1 MTDYRLVMSLLLQD
15 RSYRDIEAIA
25 GCSHRTIAKAKKV
38 CHDHGLTATSQV
50 DALSAEEIDGLFA
63 DGRKTPSVEFVAFD
77 VAAIVKK
84 RSGKK
89 KLPLRV
95 LWANYLDTDGSPGQR
110 HYSYQRFCQI
120 VGEYVEVNELTMR
133 IAHVPG
139 HTMQVDW
146 AGTQMAIFDPITG
159 TKTKVSVFVASL
171 PYSGMV
177 FACGCLDEKMPNWLD
192 SHLQAFEYFGGLT
205 QVIIPD
211 NASTAS
217 NQISRGDRARDVNRE
232 YRDFLEYHHTAA
244 VPTRSAKP
252 QDKGNV
258 EAGVKVVTNW
268 VIGRLADRRFA
279 SLDDLSEAIAAEV
292 DAINDRTPFRG
303 QKTSRRE
310 LFAEHEKSELIAPP
324 EVRWQPVIWKK
335 SKVNRDYHVE
345 IATVKYSVPH
355 TFAGQH
361 VDVKI
366 TGHALTV
373 MCGGEV
379 IASHTVSGRRHS
391 FVTDLDHVPAQHL
404 QSADLWSRA
413 YFVRQAHKVGPN
425 TVAAISDLL
434 DRQRI
439 EAQGY
444 RSCQNILALGR
455 GDNKQLLENAC
466 GQLVSETSRR
476 AISYTAVKQHL
487 AALRTKAAAR
497 PTTTAA
503 PPPSSTTSMEPPT
516 GRRDTRGAHLAGP
529 DQFSLAALTG
539 NSQTSTTIA
548 DEGGRS

>member
-38 CHDHGLTATSQV
+38 CREHGLTAVDQV
-50 DALSAEEIDGLFA
+50 EALSGEEIDALFT
-63 DGRKTPSVEFVAFD
+63 DGRKAPSAEFVAFD
-77 VAAIVKK
+77 VAATVKK
-84 RSGKK
+84 RTGKN

-95 LWANYLDTDGSPGQR
+95 LWANYLDSEGSPGQR

-146 AGTQMAIFDPITG
+146 AGTKMAIFDPVLG
-159 TKTKVSVFVASL
+159 TKTTVSVFVASL
-171 PYSGMV
+171 PYSGLV
-177 FACGCLDEKMPNWLD
+177 FASGCVDEKMPNWLD
-192 SHLQAFEYFGGLT
+192 AHLQAFEYFGGAA
-205 QVIIPD
+205 QVIVPD

-217 NQISRGDRARDVNRE
+217 NQIARGDRAREVNRE

-244 VPTRSAKP
+244 VPTRP
-252 QDKGNV
+252 VRPTDKGNV

-279 SLDDLSEAIAAEV
+279 SLDDLNEAIAAEV
-292 DAINDRTPFRG
+292 EAINDRIPFRG

-310 LFAEHEKSELIAPP
+310 LFTEHEQSELIALP

-345 IATVKYSVPH
+345 IATVKYSVPY

-366 TGHALTV
+366 TGPTLTV
-373 MCGGEV
+373 MAGGEV
-379 IASHTVSGRRHS
+379 IASHAVSGRRHS
-391 FVTDLDHVPAQHL
+391 FVTDPDHVPAQHL
-404 QSADLWSRA
+404 QSSDLWSRA
-413 YFVRQAHKVGPN
+413 YFVRQAHKIGPN
-425 TVAAISDLL
+425 TVAAISEVL

-455 GDNKQLLENAC
+455 GENKMLLERAC
-466 GQLVSETSRR
+466 GQLVSETARR
-476 AISYTAVKQHL
+476 AISYTAVKQRL
-487 AALRTKAAAR
+487 AALRAQAAAR
-497 PTTTAA
+497 PATTEAPPATTARV
-503 PPPSSTTSMEPPT
+503 EPPA
-516 GRRDTRGAHLAGP
+516 GRRDTSGAHLAGP
-529 DQFSLAALTG
+529 EQFSLAALTG
-539 NSQTSTTIA
+539 RPSTSAGIA
-548 DEGGRS
+548 GKEELQ

>member
-38 CHDHGLTATSQV
+38 CQDQGLTATSQV

-63 DGRKTPSVEFVAFD
+63 DGRKTPSGEFVAFD
-77 VAAIVKK
+77 VAAMVKK

-95 LWANYLDTDGSPGQR
+95 LWAGYLDTEGAPGQR

-120 VGEYVEVNELTMR
+120 IGEYVEVNELTMR
-133 IAHVPG
+133 ITHVPG

-146 AGTQMAIFDPITG
+146 AGTQMAIFDPVTG
-159 TKTKVSVFVASL
+159 GRTTVSVFVASL

-177 FACGCLDEKMPNWLD
+177 FACGCLDERMPNWLD
-192 SHLQAFEYFGGLT
+192 AHLQAFEHFGGVS

-217 NQISRGDRARDVNRE
+217 NQISRGDRAREVNRE

-244 VPTRSAKP
+244 VPTRPVRPK
-252 QDKGNV
+252 DKGHV
-258 EAGVKVVTNW
+258 EAGVKIVTNW

-279 SLDDLSEAIAAEV
+279 SLDDLNEAVVTEI
-292 DAINDRTPFRG
+292 DAINNRTPFRG
-303 QKTSRRE
+303 QKISRRE
-310 LFAEHEKSELIAPP
+310 LFIEHEQSELIALP
-324 EVRWQPVIWKK
+324 EARWEPVTWRK

-345 IATVKYSVPH
+345 IATVKYSVPY
-355 TFAGQH
+355 TYTGQH

-366 TGHALTV
+366 TGQALTV

-379 IASHTVSGRRHS
+379 IASHTVSGRRHG
-391 FVTDLDHVPAQHL
+391 FVTDPDHVPAQHL

-413 YFVRQAHKVGPN
+413 YFLRQAHKIGPN
-425 TVAAISDLL
+425 TVATISDVLN
-434 DRQRI
+434 RQRI

-444 RSCQNILALGR
+444 RSCQNILGLGK
-455 GDNKQLLENAC
+455 GDNKQLLEHAC
-466 GQLVSETSRR
+466 QQLISQTSRR

-487 AALRTKAAAR
+487 AALRSQAAAR
-497 PTTTAA
+497 PTTTPAPRPTTAA
-503 PPPSSTTSMEPPT
+503 GPPPE
-516 GRRDTRGAHLAGP
+516 RRDTRGAHLAGP
-529 DQFSLAALTG
+529 EQFSLAALTG
-539 NSQTSTTIA
+539 QQDTGAEGTP
-548 DEGGRS
+548 ELGGRP

>member
-38 CHDHGLTATSQV
+38 CHEHGLTATSQV
-50 DALSAEEIDGLFA
+50 EALSVEEIDALFT
-63 DGRKTPSVEFVAFD
+63 DSRKAPSKEFVAFD
-77 VAAIVKK
+77 VAATVKK
-84 RSGKK
+84 RTGKN

-95 LWANYLDTDGSPGQR
+95 LWANYLDTDGGPGQR

-120 VGEYVEVNELTMR
+120 IGEYVEVNELTMR

-146 AGTQMAIFDPITG
+146 AGTKMAIFDPVTG
-159 TKTKVSVFVASL
+159 TKTAVSVFVASL

-177 FACGCLDEKMPNWLD
+177 FACGCVDEKMPNWLD
-192 SHLQAFEYFGGLT
+192 AHLQAFEYFGGT
-205 QVIIPD
+205 AQVIVPD

-217 NQISRGDRARDVNRE
+217 NQIARGDRAREVNRE

-244 VPTRSAKP
+244 VPTRSAAP
-252 QDKGNV
+252 RDKGNV

-279 SLDDLSEAIAAEV
+279 SLDDLNEAIAAEV
-292 DAINDRTPFRG
+292 EAINDRIPFRG
-303 QKTSRRE
+303 QKISRRE
-310 LFAEHEKSELIAPP
+310 LFTEHEQSELIALP
-324 EVRWQPVIWKK
+324 EARWQPVIWKK

-366 TGHALTV
+366 TGPTLTV
-373 MCGGEV
+373 MAGGEV

-391 FVTDLDHVPAQHL
+391 FVTDPDHVPAQHL
-404 QSADLWSRA
+404 QTSDLWSRA
-413 YFVRQAHKVGPN
+413 YFVRQAHKIGPN
-425 TVAAISDLL
+425 TVAAISEVL

-444 RSCQNILALGR
+444 RSCQNILALAR
-455 GDNKQLLENAC
+455 GDNKMLLERAC
-466 GQLVSETSRR
+466 GQLISATARR
-476 AISYTAVKQHL
+476 AIHYTAVKQQL
-487 AALRTKAAAR
+487 AALRAQAAAR

-503 PPPSSTTSMEPPT
+503 PPATTARVEPPP
-516 GRRDTRGAHLAGP
+516 GRRDTTGAHLAGP
-529 DQFSLAALTG
+529 EQFSLAALTG
-539 NSQTSTTIA
+539 RPSTSAGTA
-548 DEGGRS
+548 GQEELQ

>member
-38 CHDHGLTATSQV
+38 CHDHGLNATSQV
-50 DALSAEEIDGLFA
+50 DVLSAEEIDALFA
-63 DGRKTPSVEFVAFD
+63 DGRKTPSEEFVAFD

-84 RSGKK
+84 RTGKK

-120 VGEYVEVNELTMR
+120 VGEYVEVNDLTMR

-146 AGTQMAIFDPITG
+146 AGTKMAIFDPITG
-159 TKTKVSVFVASL
+159 TKTTVSVFVASL

-192 SHLQAFEYFGGLT
+192 AHVQAFEYFGGLT

-244 VPTRSAKP
+244 VPTRSAAP
-252 QDKGNV
+252 RDKGNV

-279 SLDDLSEAIAAEV
+279 SLDDLAEAIAAEV

-303 QKTSRRE
+303 QQISRRD
-310 LFAEHEKSELIAPP
+310 LFAEHEKSELIALP
-324 EVRWQPVIWKK
+324 EARWQPVIWKK

-366 TGHALTV
+366 TGQALTV

-391 FVTDLDHVPAQHL
+391 FVTDPDHVPAQHL

-413 YFVRQAHKVGPN
+413 YFVRQAHKIGPN
-425 TVAAISDLL
+425 TVAAITEVL

-444 RSCQNILALGR
+444 RSCQNILALGK
-455 GDNKQLLENAC
+455 GDNKMLLERAC
-466 GQLVSETSRR
+466 GQLISETARR
-476 AISYTAVKQHL
+476 AISYTAVKQQL
-487 AALRTKAAAR
+487 AALRAQAAAR
-497 PTTTAA
+497 PTTTAVAPSSANATPVAA
-503 PPPSSTTSMEPPT
+503 PP
-516 GRRDTRGAHLAGP
+516 GRRDTHGAHLAGP
-529 DQFSLAALTG
+529 EQFSLAALTG
-539 NSQTSTTIA
+539 TPSA
-548 DEGGRS
+548 LDEGDRS

>member
-38 CHDHGLTATSQV
+38 CHEHGVTATSQV
-50 DALSAEEIDGLFA
+50 EALSGEEIDALFT
-63 DGRKTPSVEFVAFD
+63 DGRKTPSAEFVAFD
-77 VAAIVKK
+77 VAAAVKK
-84 RSGKK
+84 RTGKN

-95 LWANYLDTDGSPGQR
+95 LWANYLDTDGTPGQR

-133 IAHVPG
+133 ITHVPG

-146 AGTQMAIFDPITG
+146 AGTKMAIFDPVTG
-159 TKTKVSVFVASL
+159 TKTTVSVFVASL

-177 FACGCLDEKMPNWLD
+177 FACGCLDEKMANWLD
-192 SHLQAFEYFGGLT
+192 AHLQAFEYFGGAA
-205 QVIIPD
+205 QVIVPD

-217 NQISRGDRARDVNRE
+217 NQIARGDRAREVNRE
-232 YRDFLEYHHTAA
+232 YRDFLEYHRTAA
-244 VPTRSAKP
+244 VPTRPVRPK
-252 QDKGNV
+252 DKGNV

-279 SLDDLSEAIAAEV
+279 SLDDLNEAIAAEV
-292 DAINDRTPFRG
+292 ESINDRIPFRG

-310 LFAEHEKSELIAPP
+310 LFTEHEKSELIALP
-324 EVRWQPVIWKK
+324 EARWQPVIWKK

-345 IATVKYSVPH
+345 IATVKYSVPY

-366 TGHALTV
+366 TGPTLTV
-373 MCGGEV
+373 MAGGEV
-379 IASHTVSGRRHS
+379 IASHTVSGMRHS
-391 FVTDLDHVPAQHL
+391 FVTDPDHVPAPHL
-404 QSADLWSRA
+404 QTSDLWSRA
-413 YFVRQAHKVGPN
+413 YFVRQAHKIGPN
-425 TVAAISDLL
+425 TVAAISEVL

-444 RSCQNILALGR
+444 RSCQNILALAR
-455 GDNKQLLENAC
+455 GDNKQLLERAC

-476 AISYTAVKQHL
+476 AISYTAVKQQL
-487 AALRTKAAAR
+487 AALRAQAAAR
-497 PTTTAA
+497 PTTTQPAVAA
-503 PPPSSTTSMEPPT
+503 TTDRLEPPP
-516 GRRDTRGAHLAGP
+516 GRRDTTGAHLAGP
-529 DQFSLAALTG
+529 EQFSLAALTSAP
-539 NSQTSTTIA
+539 NDSNREA
-548 DEGGRS
+548 GRD

>member
-38 CHDHGLTATSQV
+38 CHEHGVTATSQV
-50 DALSAEEIDGLFA
+50 EALSGEEIDALFT
-63 DGRKTPSVEFVAFD
+63 DGRKTPSAEFVAFD
-77 VAAIVKK
+77 VAAAVKK
-84 RSGKK
+84 RTGKN

-95 LWANYLDTDGSPGQR
+95 LWANYLDTDGTPGQR

-133 IAHVPG
+133 ITHVPG

-146 AGTQMAIFDPITG
+146 AGTKMAIFDPVTG
-159 TKTKVSVFVASL
+159 TKTTVSVFVASL

-177 FACGCLDEKMPNWLD
+177 FAAPPKYSNACKCASSQLGIFSSRQP
-192 SHLQAFEYFGGLT
+192 
-205 QVIIPD
+205 QVIVPD

-217 NQISRGDRARDVNRE
+217 NQIARGDRAREVNRE
-232 YRDFLEYHHTAA
+232 YRDFLEYHRTAA
-244 VPTRSAKP
+244 VPTRPVRPK
-252 QDKGNV
+252 DKGNV

-279 SLDDLSEAIAAEV
+279 SLDDLNEAIAAEV
-292 DAINDRTPFRG
+292 ESINDRIPFRG

-310 LFAEHEKSELIAPP
+310 LFTEHEKSELIALP
-324 EVRWQPVIWKK
+324 EARWQPVIWKK

-345 IATVKYSVPH
+345 IATVKYSVPY

-366 TGHALTV
+366 TGPTLTV
-373 MCGGEV
+373 MAGGEV
-379 IASHTVSGRRHS
+379 IASHTVSGMRHS
-391 FVTDLDHVPAQHL
+391 FVTDPDHVPAPHL
-404 QSADLWSRA
+404 QTSDLWSRA
-413 YFVRQAHKVGPN
+413 YFVRQAHKIGPN
-425 TVAAISDLL
+425 TVAAISEVL

-444 RSCQNILALGR
+444 RSCQNILALAR
-455 GDNKQLLENAC
+455 GDNKQLLERAC

-476 AISYTAVKQHL
+476 AISYTAVKQQL
-487 AALRTKAAAR
+487 AALRAQAAAR
-497 PTTTAA
+497 PTTTQPAVAA
-503 PPPSSTTSMEPPT
+503 TTDRLEPPP
-516 GRRDTRGAHLAGP
+516 GRRDTTGAHLAGP
-529 DQFSLAALTG
+529 EQFSLAALTSAP
-539 NSQTSTTIA
+539 NDSNREA
-548 DEGGRS
+548 GRD

>member
-38 CHDHGLTATSQV
+38 CHEHGLTATSQV
-50 DALSAEEIDGLFA
+50 EALSVEEIDALFT
-63 DGRKTPSVEFVAFD
+63 DGRKTPSKEFVAFD
-77 VAAIVKK
+77 VAAAVKK
-84 RSGKK
+84 RTGKN

-95 LWANYLDTDGSPGQR
+95 LWANYLDTDGTPGQR

-120 VGEYVEVNELTMR
+120 IGEYVEVNELTMR
-133 IAHVPG
+133 ITHVPG

-146 AGTQMAIFDPITG
+146 AGTKMAIFDPVTG
-159 TKTKVSVFVASL
+159 TKTTVSVFVASL

-192 SHLQAFEYFGGLT
+192 AHLQAFEYFGGAA
-205 QVIIPD
+205 QVIVPD

-217 NQISRGDRARDVNRE
+217 NQIARGDRAREVNRE
-232 YRDFLEYHHTAA
+232 YRDFLEYHQTAA
-244 VPTRSAKP
+244 VPTRP
-252 QDKGNV
+252 VRPTDKGHV

-279 SLDDLSEAIAAEV
+279 SLDDANEAIAAEV
-292 DAINDRTPFRG
+292 EAINDRTPFRG
-303 QKTSRRE
+303 QKISRRE
-310 LFAEHEKSELIAPP
+310 LFTEHEKSELIALP

-345 IATVKYSVPH
+345 IATVKYSVPY

-366 TGHALTV
+366 TGPTLTV
-373 MCGGEV
+373 MAGGEV
-379 IASHTVSGRRHS
+379 IASHAVSGRRHS
-391 FVTDLDHVPAQHL
+391 FVTDPDHVPAQHL
-404 QSADLWSRA
+404 QSSDLWSRA
-413 YFVRQAHKVGPN
+413 YFVRQAHKIGPH
-425 TVAAISDLL
+425 TVAAISEVL

-444 RSCQNILALGR
+444 RSCQNILALAR
-455 GDNKQLLENAC
+455 GDNKMLLERAC

-476 AISYTAVKQHL
+476 AISYTAVKQQL
-487 AALRTKAAAR
+487 AALRTQAAAR
-497 PTTTAA
+497 PTTTQPAVAA
-503 PPPSSTTSMEPPT
+503 TTDRLEPPP
-516 GRRDTRGAHLAGP
+516 GRRDTTGAHLAGP
-529 DQFSLAALTG
+529 EQFSLAALTG
-539 NSQTSTTIA
+539 GPSSGTAGQ
-548 DEGGRS
+548 EELQ

>member
-38 CHDHGLTATSQV
+38 CHDHGLTAAGQV
-50 DALSAEEIDGLFA
+50 EALSAEEIDGLFA
-63 DGRKTPSVEFVAFD
+63 DGRKMPSGEFVAFD
-77 VAAIVKK
+77 VAAVVKK

-120 VGEYVEVNELTMR
+120 IGEYVEVNELTMR
-133 IAHVPG
+133 ITHVPG

-146 AGTQMAIFDPITG
+146 AGTPMAIFDPVTG
-159 TKTKVSVFVASL
+159 TKTRVSVFVASL

-177 FACGCLDEKMPNWLD
+177 FACGCLDERMPNWLD
-192 SHLQAFEYFGGLT
+192 AHLQAFEYFGGVS
-205 QVIIPD
+205 QVIVPD

-217 NQISRGDRARDVNRE
+217 NQIARGDRAREVNRE

-244 VPTRSAKP
+244 VPTRP
-252 QDKGNV
+252 VRPTDKGHV

-268 VIGRLADRRFA
+268 VIGKLADRRFA
-279 SLDDLSEAIAAEV
+279 SLDDLSEAIAVEV
-292 DAINDRTPFRG
+292 DAINDRIPFRG
-303 QKTSRRE
+303 QKISRRE
-310 LFAEHEKSELIAPP
+310 LFAEHEKSELIALP
-324 EVRWQPVIWKK
+324 EARWQPVTWRK
-335 SKVNRDYHVE
+335 SKAGRDYHVE

-366 TGHALTV
+366 TGQRLTV

-391 FVTDLDHVPAQHL
+391 FVTDPDHVPAQHL

-413 YFVRQAHKVGPN
+413 YFVRQAHKIGPN
-425 TVAAISDLL
+425 TVATISDLL

-444 RSCQNILALGR
+444 RSCQNILALAR
-455 GDNKQLLENAC
+455 GDNKMLLERAC

-487 AALRTKAAAR
+487 AALRSQAAAR
-497 PTTTAA
+497 PTTTA
-503 PPPSSTTSMEPPT
+503 PPPTTTAAVGPPP

-529 DQFSLAALTG
+529 EQFSLTALTG
-539 NSQTSTTIA
+539 RQSTEIS
-548 DEGGRS
+548 DQEELR

>member
-25 GCSHRTIAKAKKV
+25 GCSHRTVAKAKKV
-38 CHDHGLTATSQV
+38 CHEHGLTATSQV
-50 DALSAEEIDGLFA
+50 EALSVEEIDALFT
-63 DGRKTPSVEFVAFD
+63 DGRKTPSKEFVAFD
-77 VAAIVKK
+77 VAAAVKK
-84 RSGKK
+84 RTGKN

-95 LWANYLDTDGSPGQR
+95 LWANYLDTDGTPGQR

-120 VGEYVEVNELTMR
+120 IGEYVEVNELTMR
-133 IAHVPG
+133 ITHVPG

-146 AGTQMAIFDPITG
+146 AGTKMAIFDPVTG
-159 TKTKVSVFVASL
+159 TKTTVSVFVASL

-192 SHLQAFEYFGGLT
+192 AHLQAFEYFGGAA
-205 QVIIPD
+205 QVIVPD

-217 NQISRGDRARDVNRE
+217 NQIARGDRAREVNRE
-232 YRDFLEYHHTAA
+232 YRDFLEYHQTAA
-244 VPTRSAKP
+244 VPTRP
-252 QDKGNV
+252 VRPTDKGHV

-279 SLDDLSEAIAAEV
+279 SLDDANEAIAAEV
-292 DAINDRTPFRG
+292 EAINDRTPFRG
-303 QKTSRRE
+303 QKISRRE
-310 LFAEHEKSELIAPP
+310 LFTEHEKSELIALP

-345 IATVKYSVPH
+345 IATVKYSVPY

-366 TGHALTV
+366 TGPTLTV
-373 MCGGEV
+373 MAGGEV
-379 IASHTVSGRRHS
+379 IASHAVSGRRHS
-391 FVTDLDHVPAQHL
+391 FVTDPDHVPAQHL
-404 QSADLWSRA
+404 QSSDLWSRA
-413 YFVRQAHKVGPN
+413 YFVRQAHKIGPN
-425 TVAAISDLL
+425 TVAAISEVL

-455 GDNKQLLENAC
+455 GENKMLLERAC
-466 GQLVSETSRR
+466 GQLVSETARR
-476 AISYTAVKQHL
+476 AISYTAVKQRL
-487 AALRTKAAAR
+487 AALRAQAAAR
-497 PTTTAA
+497 PATTEAPPATTARV
-503 PPPSSTTSMEPPT
+503 EPPA
-516 GRRDTRGAHLAGP
+516 GRRDTSGAHLAGP
-529 DQFSLAALTG
+529 EQFSLAALTG
-539 NSQTSTTIA
+539 RPSTSAGIA
-548 DEGGRS
+548 GKEELQ

>member
-1 MTDYRLVMSLLLQD
+1 MSLLLQD

-50 DALSAEEIDGLFA
+50 EALSGEEIDALFT
-63 DGRKTPSVEFVAFD
+63 DGRKTPSEEFVAFD
-77 VAAIVKK
+77 VAATVKK
-84 RSGKK
+84 RTGKK

-95 LWANYLDTDGSPGQR
+95 LWANYLDTAGSPGQR

-120 VGEYVEVNELTMR
+120 IGAYVEVNELTMR

-146 AGTQMAIFDPITG
+146 AGTKMAIFDPVTG
-159 TKTKVSVFVASL
+159 TRTTVSVFVASL

-192 SHLQAFEYFGGLT
+192 AHLRAFEYFGGAA
-205 QVIIPD
+205 QVIVPD

-217 NQISRGDRARDVNRE
+217 NQITRGDRAREVNRE

-244 VPTRSAKP
+244 VPTRPVRPK
-252 QDKGNV
+252 DKGNV

-279 SLDDLSEAIAAEV
+279 SLDDANEAIAAEV
-292 DAINDRTPFRG
+292 EAINDRTPFRG

-310 LFAEHEKSELIAPP
+310 LFTEHEKPELIDLP
-324 EVRWQPVIWKK
+324 EARWQPVIWKK

-345 IATVKYSVPH
+345 IATVKYSVPY

-366 TGHALTV
+366 TGPTLTV
-373 MCGGEV
+373 MASGEV
-379 IASHTVSGRRHS
+379 IASHAVSGRRHS
-391 FVTDLDHVPAQHL
+391 FVTDPDHVPAQHL
-404 QSADLWSRA
+404 QSSDLWSRA
-413 YFVRQAHKVGPN
+413 YFVRQAHKIGPH
-425 TVAAISDLL
+425 TVTAISEVL

-444 RSCQNILALGR
+444 RSCQNILALAR
-455 GDNKQLLENAC
+455 GDNKQLLERAC

-476 AISYTAVKQHL
+476 AISYTAIKQQV
-487 AALRTKAAAR
+487 AALRTQAAAR
-497 PTTTAA
+497 PTTTATT
-503 PPPSSTTSMEPPT
+503 PPATATPVAVSP
-516 GRRDTRGAHLAGP
+516 GRRDTTGAHLAGP
-529 DQFSLAALTG
+529 EQFSLAALTG
-539 NSQTSTTIA
+539 GPSTTTGTA
-548 DEGGRS
+548 GKEELQ

>member
-25 GCSHRTIAKAKKV
+25 GCSHRTVAKAKKV
-38 CHDHGLTATSQV
+38 CHEHGLTATSQV
-50 DALSAEEIDGLFA
+50 EALSVEEIDVLFA
-63 DGRKTPSVEFVAFD
+63 DGRKTPSKEFVAFD
-77 VAAIVKK
+77 VAAAVKK
-84 RSGKK
+84 RTGKK

-95 LWANYLDTDGSPGQR
+95 LWANYLDTDGTPGQR

-120 VGEYVEVNELTMR
+120 IGEYVEVNELTMR
-133 IAHVPG
+133 ITHVPG

-146 AGTQMAIFDPITG
+146 AGTKMAIFDPVTG
-159 TKTKVSVFVASL
+159 TKTTVSVFVASL

-192 SHLQAFEYFGGLT
+192 AHLQAFEYFGGAA
-205 QVIIPD
+205 QVIVPD

-217 NQISRGDRARDVNRE
+217 NQIARGDRAREVNRE
-232 YRDFLEYHHTAA
+232 YRDFLEYHQTAA
-244 VPTRSAKP
+244 VPTRP
-252 QDKGNV
+252 VRPTDKGHV

-279 SLDDLSEAIAAEV
+279 SLDDANEAIAAEV
-292 DAINDRTPFRG
+292 ESINDRIPFRG
-303 QKTSRRE
+303 QKISRRE
-310 LFAEHEKSELIAPP
+310 LFTEHEKSELIALP

-345 IATVKYSVPH
+345 IATVKYSVPY

-366 TGHALTV
+366 TGPTLTV
-373 MCGGEV
+373 MAGGEV
-379 IASHTVSGRRHS
+379 IASHAVSGRRHS
-391 FVTDLDHVPAQHL
+391 FVTDPDHVPAQHL
-404 QSADLWSRA
+404 QSSDLWSRA
-413 YFVRQAHKVGPN
+413 YFVRQAHKIGPH
-425 TVAAISDLL
+425 TVAAISEVL

-444 RSCQNILALGR
+444 RSCQNILALAR
-455 GDNKQLLENAC
+455 GDNKMLLERAC

-476 AISYTAVKQHL
+476 AISYTAVKQQL
-487 AALRTKAAAR
+487 AALRTQAAAR
-497 PTTTAA
+497 PTTTKPAVAA
-503 PPPSSTTSMEPPT
+503 TTDRLEPPP
-516 GRRDTRGAHLAGP
+516 GRRDTTGAHLAGP
-529 DQFSLAALTG
+529 EQFSLAVLTG
-539 NSQTSTTIA
+539 GPSSGTAGQ
-548 DEGGRS
+548 EELQ

>member
-25 GCSHRTIAKAKKV
+25 GCSHRTVAKAKKV
-38 CHDHGLTATSQV
+38 CHEHGLTATSQV
-50 DALSAEEIDGLFA
+50 EALSVEEIDVLFA
-63 DGRKTPSVEFVAFD
+63 DGRKTPSKEFVAFD
-77 VAAIVKK
+77 VAAAVKK
-84 RSGKK
+84 RTGKK

-95 LWANYLDTDGSPGQR
+95 LWANYLDTDGTPGQR

-120 VGEYVEVNELTMR
+120 IGEYVEVNELTMR
-133 IAHVPG
+133 ITHVPG

-146 AGTQMAIFDPITG
+146 AGTKMAIFDPVTG
-159 TKTKVSVFVASL
+159 TKTTVSVFVASL

-192 SHLQAFEYFGGLT
+192 AHLQAFEYFGGAA
-205 QVIIPD
+205 QVIVPD

-217 NQISRGDRARDVNRE
+217 NQIARGDRAREVNRE
-232 YRDFLEYHHTAA
+232 YRDFLEYHQTAA
-244 VPTRSAKP
+244 VPTRP
-252 QDKGNV
+252 VRPTDKGNV

-279 SLDDLSEAIAAEV
+279 SLDDANEAIAAEV
-292 DAINDRTPFRG
+292 EAINDRTPFRG

-310 LFAEHEKSELIAPP
+310 LFTEHEQSELFDLP
-324 EVRWQPVIWKK
+324 EARWQPVIWKK

-345 IATVKYSVPH
+345 IATVKYSVPY

-366 TGHALTV
+366 TGPTLTV
-373 MCGGEV
+373 MAGGEV
-379 IASHTVSGRRHS
+379 IASHAVSGRRHA
-391 FVTDLDHVPAQHL
+391 FVTDPDHVPAQHL
-404 QSADLWSRA
+404 QSSDLWSRA
-413 YFVRQAHKVGPN
+413 YFVRQAHKIGPH
-425 TVAAISDLL
+425 TVAAISEVL

-444 RSCQNILALGR
+444 RSCQNILALAR
-455 GDNKQLLENAC
+455 GDNKMLLERAC

-476 AISYTAVKQHL
+476 AISYTAVKQQL
-487 AALRTKAAAR
+487 AALRAQAAAR
-497 PTTTAA
+497 PTTTTAA
-503 PPPSSTTSMEPPT
+503 TTPATATPVAVPPD
-516 GRRDTRGAHLAGP
+516 RRDTTGAHLAGP
-529 DQFSLAALTG
+529 EQFSLAVLTG
-539 NSQTSTTIA
+539 GPSSGTA
-548 DEGGRS
+548 GREELQ

>member
-38 CHDHGLTATSQV
+38 CHDHGLTAASQV
-50 DALSAEEIDGLFA
+50 DSLSAEEIDGLFA
-63 DGRKTPSVEFVAFD
+63 DGRKTPSGEFVAFD
-77 VAAIVKK
+77 VAATVKN

-95 LWANYLDTDGSPGQR
+95 LWANYLDADGAPGQR

-120 VGEYVEVNELTMR
+120 IGQYVEVNELTMR

-146 AGTQMAIFDPITG
+146 AGTAMAIFDPVTG
-159 TKTKVSVFVASL
+159 SRTRVSVFVASL

-192 SHLQAFEYFGGLT
+192 AHLQAFEYFGGAA
-205 QVIIPD
+205 QVLIPD

-217 NQISRGDRARDVNRE
+217 NQIARGDRAREVNRE
-232 YRDFLEYHHTAA
+232 YRDFLEYHRTAA
-244 VPTRSAKP
+244 VPTRPVRPK
-252 QDKGNV
+252 DKGHV
-258 EAGVKVVTNW
+258 ESGVKVVTNW

-279 SLDDLSEAIAAEV
+279 SLDDLNEAIAIEV
-292 DAINDRTPFRG
+292 EAINDRIPFRG

-310 LFAEHEKSELIAPP
+310 LFTEHEKSELIVLPRA
-324 EVRWQPVIWKK
+324 RWQPVTWRK

-366 TGHALTV
+366 TGQRLTI
-373 MCGGEV
+373 MCDGEV

-391 FVTDLDHVPAQHL
+391 FVTDPDHVPAQHL

-413 YFVRQAHKVGPN
+413 YFVRQAHKIGPN
-425 TVAAISDLL
+425 TVAAISQVL

-444 RSCQNILALGR
+444 RSCQNILALAR
-455 GDNKQLLENAC
+455 GDNKQLLERAC
-466 GQLVSETSRR
+466 GQLVSETGRR

-487 AALRTKAAAR
+487 AALRTQAAAR
-497 PTTTAA
+497 PTTTT
-503 PPPSSTTSMEPPT
+503 PPPLATTPLEPPP
-516 GRRDTRGAHLAGP
+516 GRRDTTGAHLAGP
-529 DQFSLAALTG
+529 EQFSLAALTG
-539 NSQTSTTIA
+539 RPSAGTAGQ
-548 DEGGRS
+548 EELQ

>member
-25 GCSHRTIAKAKKV
+25 GCSHRTVAKAKKV
-38 CHDHGLTATSQV
+38 CHEHGLTATSQV
-50 DALSAEEIDGLFA
+50 EALSVEEIDALFT
-63 DGRKTPSVEFVAFD
+63 DGRKTPSKEFVAFD
-77 VAAIVKK
+77 VAAAVKK
-84 RSGKK
+84 RTGKK

-95 LWANYLDTDGSPGQR
+95 LWANYLDTDGTPGQR

-133 IAHVPG
+133 ITHVPG

-146 AGTQMAIFDPITG
+146 AGTKMAIFDPVTG
-159 TKTKVSVFVASL
+159 TKTTVSVFVASL

-192 SHLQAFEYFGGLT
+192 AHLQAFEYFGGAA
-205 QVIIPD
+205 QVIVPD

-217 NQISRGDRARDVNRE
+217 NQIARGDRAREVNRE
-232 YRDFLEYHHTAA
+232 YRDFLEYHRTAA
-244 VPTRSAKP
+244 VPTRP
-252 QDKGNV
+252 VRPTDKGNV

-268 VIGRLADRRFA
+268 VIGRLADRRFV
-279 SLDDLSEAIAAEV
+279 SLDDLNEAVAAEV
-292 DAINDRTPFRG
+292 ESINDRTPFRG
-303 QKTSRRE
+303 QKISRRE
-310 LFAEHEKSELIAPP
+310 LFTEHEKSELIALP

-345 IATVKYSVPH
+345 IATVKYSVPY

-366 TGHALTV
+366 TGPTLTV
-373 MCGGEV
+373 MAGGEV
-379 IASHTVSGRRHS
+379 IASHAVSGRRHS
-391 FVTDLDHVPAQHL
+391 FVTDPDHVPAQHL
-404 QSADLWSRA
+404 QSSDLWSRA
-413 YFVRQAHKVGPN
+413 YFVRQAHKIGPH
-425 TVAAISDLL
+425 TVAAISEVL

-444 RSCQNILALGR
+444 RSCQNLLALGR
-455 GDNKQLLENAC
+455 GENKMLLERAC

-476 AISYTAVKQHL
+476 AISYTAVKQQL
-487 AALRTKAAAR
+487 AALRTQAAAR
-497 PTTTAA
+497 PTTTQPAVAA
-503 PPPSSTTSMEPPT
+503 TTDRLEPPP
-516 GRRDTRGAHLAGP
+516 GRRDTTGAHLAGP
-529 DQFSLAALTG
+529 EQFSLAVLTG
-539 NSQTSTTIA
+539 GPSSGTAGQ
-548 DEGGRS
+548 EELQ

>member
-38 CHDHGLTATSQV
+38 CHEHGVTATSQV
-50 DALSAEEIDGLFA
+50 EALSGEEIDALFT
-63 DGRKTPSVEFVAFD
+63 DGRKTPSAEFVAFD
-77 VAAIVKK
+77 VAAAVKK
-84 RSGKK
+84 RTGKN

-95 LWANYLDTDGSPGQR
+95 LWANYLDTDGTPGQR

-133 IAHVPG
+133 ITHVPG

-146 AGTQMAIFDPITG
+146 AGTKMAIFDPVTG
-159 TKTKVSVFVASL
+159 TKTTVSVFVASL

-192 SHLQAFEYFGGLT
+192 AHLQAFEYFGGAA
-205 QVIIPD
+205 QVIVPD

-217 NQISRGDRARDVNRE
+217 NQIARGDRAREVNRE
-232 YRDFLEYHHTAA
+232 YRDFLEYHRTAA
-244 VPTRSAKP
+244 VPTRPVRPK
-252 QDKGNV
+252 DKGNV

-279 SLDDLSEAIAAEV
+279 SLDDLNEAIAAEV
-292 DAINDRTPFRG
+292 ESINDRIPFRG

-310 LFAEHEKSELIAPP
+310 LFTEHEKSELIALP
-324 EVRWQPVIWKK
+324 EARWQPVIWKK

-345 IATVKYSVPH
+345 IATVKYSVPY

-366 TGHALTV
+366 TGPTLTV
-373 MCGGEV
+373 MAGGEV
-379 IASHTVSGRRHS
+379 IASHTVSGMRHS
-391 FVTDLDHVPAQHL
+391 FVTDPDHVPAPHL
-404 QSADLWSRA
+404 QTSDLWSRA
-413 YFVRQAHKVGPN
+413 YFVRQAHKIGPN
-425 TVAAISDLL
+425 TVAAISEVL

-444 RSCQNILALGR
+444 RSCQNILALAR
-455 GDNKQLLENAC
+455 GDNKQLLERAC

-476 AISYTAVKQHL
+476 AISYTAVKQQL
-487 AALRTKAAAR
+487 AALRAQAAAR
-497 PTTTAA
+497 PTTTQPAVAA
-503 PPPSSTTSMEPPT
+503 TTDRLEPPP
-516 GRRDTRGAHLAGP
+516 GRRDTTGAHLAGP
-529 DQFSLAALTG
+529 EQFSLAALTSAP
-539 NSQTSTTIA
+539 NDSNREA
-548 DEGGRS
+548 GRD

>member
-1 MTDYRLVMSLLLQD
+1 MTDYRMVMSLLLQD

-38 CHDHGLTATSQV
+38 CLEHGLTATSQV
-50 DALSAEEIDGLFA
+50 EALSGEEIDALFS
-63 DGRKTPSVEFVAFD
+63 DGRKAPSEEFVAFD
-77 VAAIVKK
+77 VAETVKK
-84 RSGKK
+84 RTGKK

-133 IAHVPG
+133 ITHVPG

-146 AGTQMAIFDPITG
+146 AGTKMAIFDPVTG
-159 TKTKVSVFVASL
+159 TRTTVSVFVASL
-171 PYSGMV
+171 PHSGMV

-192 SHLQAFEYFGGLT
+192 AHLQAFEYFGGVS
-205 QVIIPD
+205 QVIVPD

-217 NQISRGDRARDVNRE
+217 NQIARGDRAREVNRE

-244 VPTRSAKP
+244 VPTRPVRPK
-252 QDKGNV
+252 DKGNV

-279 SLDDLSEAIAAEV
+279 SLDDANEAIAAEV
-292 DAINDRTPFRG
+292 EAVNDRIPFRG

-310 LFAEHEKSELIAPP
+310 LFTEHEKPELIALPQA
-324 EVRWQPVIWKK
+324 RWQPVTWRK

-345 IATVKYSVPH
+345 IATVKYSVPY

-366 TGHALTV
+366 TGPTLTV
-373 MCGGEV
+373 MADGEV

-391 FVTDLDHVPAQHL
+391 FVTDPDHVPAQHL
-404 QSADLWSRA
+404 QSSDLWSRA
-413 YFVRQAHKVGPN
+413 YFVRQAHKIGPH
-425 TVAAISDLL
+425 TVAAISDVL

-444 RSCQNILALGR
+444 RSCQNILALAR
-455 GDNKQLLENAC
+455 GDNKMLLERAC
-466 GQLVSETSRR
+466 GQLVSETARR
-476 AISYTAVKQHL
+476 AISYTAVKQQL
-487 AALRTKAAAR
+487 AALRAQAASR
-497 PTTTAA
+497 PTTTATA
-503 PPPSSTTSMEPPT
+503 APTTGATAFEPPP
-516 GRRDTRGAHLAGP
+516 GRRDTSGAHLAGP
-529 DQFSLAALTG
+529 EQFSLAALTAG
-539 NSQTSTTIA
+539 PSSGTAGQ
-548 DEGGRS
+548 EELQ

>member
-38 CHDHGLTATSQV
+38 CHDHGLIATGQV

-63 DGRKTPSVEFVAFD
+63 DGRKTPSGEFVAFD
-77 VAAIVKK
+77 VAAMVKK

-95 LWANYLDTDGSPGQR
+95 LWANYLDTDGAPGQR

-120 VGEYVEVNELTMR
+120 IGEYVEVNELTMR
-133 IAHVPG
+133 ITHVPG

-146 AGTQMAIFDPITG
+146 AGTQMAIFDPVTG
-159 TKTKVSVFVASL
+159 TKTKVSMFVASL

-192 SHLQAFEYFGGLT
+192 AHLQAFEYFGGLT

-217 NQISRGDRARDVNRE
+217 NRISRGDRAREVNRE

-279 SLDDLSEAIAAEV
+279 SLDDLGEAIAVEV

-303 QKTSRRE
+303 QKISRRE
-310 LFAEHEKSELIAPP
+310 LFAEHEQSELIAPP
-324 EVRWQPVIWKK
+324 ESRWQPVTWKK

-391 FVTDLDHVPAQHL
+391 FVTDPDHVPAQHL
-404 QSADLWSRA
+404 QSSDLWSRA

-444 RSCQNILALGR
+444 RSCQNILALAR
-455 GDNKQLLENAC
+455 GDNKQLLERAC
-466 GQLVSETSRR
+466 GQLISETSRR

-487 AALRTKAAAR
+487 AALRAQDAAR
-497 PTTTAA
+497 PTTTTT
-503 PPPSSTTSMEPPT
+503 PPALVTTAVERPP

-529 DQFSLAALTG
+529 EQFSLAALRASDAEG
-539 NSQTSTTIA
+539 TS
-548 DEGGRS
+548 EQGGQS

>member
-25 GCSHRTIAKAKKV
+25 GCLHRTIAKAKKV
-38 CHDHGLTATSQV
+38 CHDHGLIATGQV

-63 DGRKTPSVEFVAFD
+63 DGRKTPSGEFVAFD
-77 VAAIVKK
+77 VAAMVKK

-95 LWANYLDTDGSPGQR
+95 LWANYLDTDGAPGQR

-120 VGEYVEVNELTMR
+120 IGEYVEVNELTMR
-133 IAHVPG
+133 ITHVPG

-146 AGTQMAIFDPITG
+146 AGTQMAIFDPVTG
-159 TKTKVSVFVASL
+159 TKTKVSMFVASL

-192 SHLQAFEYFGGLT
+192 AHLQAFEYFGGLT

-217 NQISRGDRARDVNRE
+217 NRNSRGDRAREVNRE

-279 SLDDLSEAIAAEV
+279 SLDDLGEAIAVEV

-303 QKTSRRE
+303 QKISRRE
-310 LFAEHEKSELIAPP
+310 LFAEHEQSELIAPP
-324 EVRWQPVIWKK
+324 ESRWQPVTWKK

-391 FVTDLDHVPAQHL
+391 FVTDPDHVPAQHL
-404 QSADLWSRA
+404 QSSDLWSRA

-444 RSCQNILALGR
+444 RSCQNILALAR
-455 GDNKQLLENAC
+455 GDNKQLLERAC
-466 GQLVSETSRR
+466 GQLISETSRR

-487 AALRTKAAAR
+487 AALRAQDAAR
-497 PTTTAA
+497 PTTTTT
-503 PPPSSTTSMEPPT
+503 PPSLVTTAVERPP

-529 DQFSLAALTG
+529 EQFSLAALRASDAEG
-539 NSQTSTTIA
+539 TS
-548 DEGGRS
+548 EQGGQS

>member
-38 CHDHGLTATSQV
+38 CREHGLTAV
-50 DALSAEEIDGLFA
+50 DQIEALSGEEIDALFT
-63 DGRKTPSVEFVAFD
+63 DGRKTPSAEFVAFD
-77 VAAIVKK
+77 VAATVKK
-84 RSGKK
+84 RTGKN

-95 LWANYLDTDGSPGQR
+95 LWANYLDSEGSPGQR

-146 AGTQMAIFDPITG
+146 AGSKMAIFDPVIG
-159 TKTKVSVFVASL
+159 TKTTVSVFVASL

-177 FACGCLDEKMPNWLD
+177 FACGCLDEKMPSWLD
-192 SHLQAFEYFGGLT
+192 AHLQAFEYFGGAA
-205 QVIIPD
+205 QVIVPD

-217 NQISRGDRARDVNRE
+217 NQIARGDRAREVNRE
-232 YRDFLEYHHTAA
+232 YRDFLEYHRTAA
-244 VPTRSAKP
+244 VPTRPVRPK
-252 QDKGNV
+252 DKGNV

-279 SLDDLSEAIAAEV
+279 SLDDLNEAIAAEV
-292 DAINDRTPFRG
+292 ESINDRIPFRG

-310 LFAEHEKSELIAPP
+310 LFTEHEKSELIALP
-324 EVRWQPVIWKK
+324 EARWQPVIWKK

-345 IATVKYSVPH
+345 IATVKYSVPY

-366 TGHALTV
+366 TGPTLTV
-373 MCGGEV
+373 MAGGEV
-379 IASHTVSGRRHS
+379 IASHTVSGMRHS
-391 FVTDLDHVPAQHL
+391 FVTDPDHVPAPHL
-404 QSADLWSRA
+404 QTSDLWSRA
-413 YFVRQAHKVGPN
+413 YFVRQAHKIGPN
-425 TVAAISDLL
+425 TVAAISEVL

-444 RSCQNILALGR
+444 RSCQNILALAR
-455 GDNKQLLENAC
+455 GDNKQLLERAC

-476 AISYTAVKQHL
+476 AISYTAVKQQL
-487 AALRTKAAAR
+487 AALRAQAAAR
-497 PTTTAA
+497 PTTTQPAVAA
-503 PPPSSTTSMEPPT
+503 TTDRLEPPP
-516 GRRDTRGAHLAGP
+516 GRRDTTGAHLAGP
-529 DQFSLAALTG
+529 EQFSLAALTSAP
-539 NSQTSTTIA
+539 NDSNREA
-548 DEGGRS
+548 GRD